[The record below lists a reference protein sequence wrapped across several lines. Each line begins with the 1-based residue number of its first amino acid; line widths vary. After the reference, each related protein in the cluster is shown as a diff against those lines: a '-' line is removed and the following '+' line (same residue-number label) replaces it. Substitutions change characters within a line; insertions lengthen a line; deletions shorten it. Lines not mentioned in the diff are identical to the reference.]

1 MEYHVEKGEGGACR
15 LTCFFSAADVTAEWK
30 KAAAPFASSF
40 RMAGF
45 RPGRAPLEVL
55 ERQFGRQ
62 IAEETTDALV
72 GRGVKKALS
81 AEGLLPV
88 TAFTYEGENA
98 LRGRDFRFSVSFG
111 VLPDAETPDFSS
123 LRIEGRIPAADAGQ
137 DAAALRDMLGR
148 MAERVPVKEGRPQ
161 DGDIVQADVTGRID
175 GRVVPGMNTGP
186 CRMRLMPLMPG
197 EKAPDLA
204 PVIRS
209 LSIGETGTGTTVC
222 PDNYPDPSL
231 RGRDIE
237 LTVTLRSVE
246 REILPPLTEETA
258 RRLGFSGVEALEN
271 AAHELALER
280 SGARLHMEAKRELM
294 ERLEAWEGVE
304 APSCLVEHCRREAM
318 RRSRQ
323 YLQSSYESPDKLREI
338 LALMKEE
345 AEETARKKAVRR
357 MLLLGWARGEGL
369 EVRDAELE
377 RVLAGRAAAQNM
389 DAASYARSLARG
401 GDIYEM
407 RAAMLEER
415 ALEALLARV
424 LRP

>member
-1 MEYHVEKGEGGACR
+1 
-15 LTCFFSAADVTAEWK
+15 
-30 KAAAPFASSF
+30 
-40 RMAGF
+40 
-45 RPGRAPLEVL
+45 
-55 ERQFGRQ
+55 
-62 IAEETTDALV
+62 
-72 GRGVKKALS
+72 
-81 AEGLLPV
+81 
-88 TAFTYEGENA
+88 
-98 LRGRDFRFSVSFG
+98 
-111 VLPDAETPDFSS
+111 
-123 LRIEGRIPAADAGQ
+123 
-137 DAAALRDMLGR
+137 
-148 MAERVPVKEGRPQ
+148 
-161 DGDIVQADVTGRID
+161 
-175 GRVVPGMNTGP
+175 
-186 CRMRLMPLMPG
+186 
-197 EKAPDLA
+197 
-204 PVIRS
+204 
-209 LSIGETGTGTTVC
+209 
-222 PDNYPDPSL
+222 
-231 RGRDIE
+231 
-237 LTVTLRSVE
+237 
-246 REILPPLTEETA
+246 
-258 RRLGFSGVEALEN
+258 
-271 AAHELALER
+271 
-280 SGARLHMEAKRELM
+280 MEAKRELM